1 MDWSKPA
8 SPAPLPNV
16 PVAPR
21 AVLPPTRRVDRRRA
35 LARDEFVEAA
45 RAVVAELG
53 VRGFSLEQVARRVGL
68 TKQAVYHYFDSKE
81 AVLAEVAVG
90 EMTRAADAVADAVAR
105 TAGAADAIEAMLRTY
120 FAAFVDR
127 LRLFQLCYTAMPAL
141 EAMPAPDATLLARLH
156 RLNDLVLGGVAG
168 HIVRERGLAPDA
180 ARRLAF
186 VAYTSVLGLLAIRA
200 LTEAASDPL
209 RHDDGALLDTLVA
222 TFRQAVATGR
232 PSP

>member
-1 MDWSKPA
+1 M
-8 SPAPLPNV
+8 
-16 PVAPR
+16 
-21 AVLPPTRRVDRRRA
+21 
-35 LARDEFVEAA
+35 
-45 RAVVAELG
+45 
-53 VRGFSLEQVARRVGL
+53 
-68 TKQAVYHYFDSKE
+68 
-81 AVLAEVAVG
+81 
-90 EMTRAADAVADAVAR
+90 
-105 TAGAADAIEAMLRTY
+105 
-120 FAAFVDR
+120 
-127 LRLFQLCYTAMPAL
+127 
-141 EAMPAPDATLLARLH
+141 
-156 RLNDLVLGGVAG
+156 LGGVAG